1 MHEFTVSDHDYRAG
15 KMDALTQF
23 HVLRR
28 LAPIIGSLKDLAGG
42 DVSKGL
48 EALGPIADVV
58 ARLPDEDVNY
68 VLDRCLSTVQRK
80 KDGDTGWAPIWNASA
95 KRAMFDDIDMMS
107 MLLISGNVVM
117 NAVGPFYFGR
127 P

>member
-1 MHEFTVSDHDYRAG
+1 MEFTVGDHDYRAN

-28 LAPIIGSLKDLAGG
+28 LSPVIGALKDLAGG
-42 DVSKGL
+42 DTSKGL
-48 EALGPIADVV
+48 DSLGPIAEVA

-68 VLDRCLSTVQRK
+68 IIDRCLSTVQRK
-80 KDGDTGWAPIWNASA
+80 KDGDTGWVAVWNASA
-95 KRAMFDDIDMMS
+95 KRAMFDDIG
-107 MLLISGNVVM
+107 MLEMLMISGNVVM
-117 NAVGPFYFGR
+117 NAIGPFSFGR